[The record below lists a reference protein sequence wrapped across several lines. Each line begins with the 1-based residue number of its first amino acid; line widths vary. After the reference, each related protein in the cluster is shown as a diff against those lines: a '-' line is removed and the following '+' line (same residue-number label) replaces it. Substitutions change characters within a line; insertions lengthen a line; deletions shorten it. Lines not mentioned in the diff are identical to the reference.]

1 MLREV
6 VEEAVRSL
14 KSGKSEG
21 VDNIRSELLKNG
33 GKATT
38 TVLTTI
44 CQKILETKQWPKA
57 WTQSLV
63 ILLPKKGNLRQYQNY
78 RTISLISHFSLLRV
92 FYLFI
97 YLFILL
103 ILSRVEAKAED
114 LLAEEQTGFRPGRST
129 VEQIFNSRV
138 MTEKHLQHHHDLFRN
153 FIDFKKEFD
162 SLAHRPEAGPQK
174 LQRRGRTGQSH
185 SGTI

>member
-21 VDNIRSELLKNG
+21 VDNIPSELLKNG
-33 GKATT
+33 GEATT

-78 RTISLISHFSLLRV
+78 RTISLITIV
-92 FYLFI
+92 
-97 YLFILL
+97 
-103 ILSRVEAKAED
+103 LSV
-114 LLAEEQTGFRPGRST
+114 
-129 VEQIFNSRV
+129 
-138 MTEKHLQHHHDLFRN
+138 
-153 FIDFKKEFD
+153 
-162 SLAHRPEAGPQK
+162 
-174 LQRRGRTGQSH
+174 
-185 SGTI
+185 

>member
-21 VDNIRSELLKNG
+21 VDNIPSELLKNG
-33 GKATT
+33 GEATT

-44 CQKILETKQWPKA
+44 CQKILETKHWPKA

-78 RTISLISHFSLLRV
+78 RTISLITIVLLV
-92 FYLFI
+92 
-97 YLFILL
+97 
-103 ILSRVEAKAED
+103 
-114 LLAEEQTGFRPGRST
+114 
-129 VEQIFNSRV
+129 
-138 MTEKHLQHHHDLFRN
+138 
-153 FIDFKKEFD
+153 
-162 SLAHRPEAGPQK
+162 
-174 LQRRGRTGQSH
+174 
-185 SGTI
+185 